1 MSSAGFDIAELITL
15 TECFDN
21 IEKQYPKD
29 GKDFLRQQGNTLN
42 RQTKKLAK
50 KRVGKNGKGPD
61 KDKPANKRYVN
72 GFKRG
77 KVYHHEQT
85 NSLAVRVYNTRP
97 HAHLI
102 EYGHVQL
109 THDRKS
115 PKNGERFV
123 KGFHVLRD
131 SANAF
136 EPKFEEEVEE
146 FFDNLLDKGLS
157 L

>member
-1 MSSAGFDIAELITL
+1 MSSAGFDFTELMVL
-15 TECFDN
+15 AECFDN
-21 IEKQYPKD
+21 IGEQFPKES
-29 GKDFLRQQGNTLN
+29 KEFLRQQGTNLN
-42 RQTKKLAK
+42 KQTKKLAR
-50 KRVGKNGKGPD
+50 KRIGKNGKGPD
-61 KDKPANKRYVN
+61 KDKSANKRYLS

-85 NSLAVRVYNTRP
+85 DSFAVRVYNSRP
-97 HAHLI
+97 HAHLL

-136 EPKFEEEVEE
+136 EPKFEEDVEE